1 MGKKKEHVVK
11 DGAGSGPGGGAVFSF
26 LCPFCLIA
34 TVSDYSVRSSS
45 ALMDPLGAVDEAILS
60 VPEAELTK
68 EREKTKLMKESAR
81 ADQAALEAKERELA
95 MLVRKKDRM
104 LATKEA
110 GDRLVDVFLE
120 ADGNNENFDETAM
133 MDAILALIRDDGGDD
148 GGDDVVDEGGDDS
161 GDGGDGE

>member
-1 MGKKKEHVVK
+1 
-11 DGAGSGPGGGAVFSF
+11 
-26 LCPFCLIA
+26 
-34 TVSDYSVRSSS
+34 
-45 ALMDPLGAVDEAILS
+45 MDPLGAVDEAILS